1 MLLTYV
7 QTVMM
12 DVFKR
17 FHVTARHVDTS
28 DSSTVERELFVECP
42 QSSSVIVW
50 METPSNPLCH
60 VLDISTICETV
71 KRIRPDATTV
81 VDSTLAPPV
90 LTQPLLHGADLVMHS
105 GTKSLGGHSDVL
117 LGIVTASPWTEKG
130 RELGPRLQQAQIC
143 VGGVASAMDSWLTL
157 RGLRTLSTRVLQ
169 QSKTAMELASFLEH
183 HPSVKHVNYPGLESH
198 TNHDVAKQQMKNGYG
213 VVFSVEFE
221 TEPMA
226 MAVAGAL
233 QTVQRATSLGG
244 TETLIEH
251 RASIEPPGR
260 VTSPVGLL
268 RVNVGLEDVAD
279 LTEDFN
285 TAIDVANEVLCSR

>member
-1 MLLTYV
+1 
-7 QTVMM
+7 MM
-12 DVFKR
+12 DVFER
-17 FHVTARHVDTS
+17 FQVTARHIETI
-28 DSSTVERELFVECP
+28 DSSAIEQELLKCP
-42 QSSSVIVW
+42 PSSGVIVW
-50 METPSNPLCH
+50 METPSNPLCQ
-60 VLDISTICETV
+60 VLDISTVCETA
-71 KRIRPDATTV
+71 KRVRPDATTV

-105 GTKSLGGHSDVL
+105 GTKSLAGHSDVL

-130 RELGPRLQQAQIC
+130 RELGPRLQQAQIS

-157 RGLRTLSTRVLQ
+157 RGLRTLSTRVLT
-169 QSKTAMELASFLEH
+169 QSKAAMELASFLEQ
-183 HPSVKHVNYPGLESH
+183 HPSVKHVHYPGLESH
-198 TNHDVAKQQMKNGYG
+198 TNHDVAKKQMKNGYG

-233 QTVQRATSLGG
+233 QIIQRATSLGG

-268 RVNVGLEDVAD
+268 RVSAGLEDVAD
-279 LTEDFN
+279 LTEDFK
-285 TAIDVANEVLCSR
+285 TAIDVANEVLSSR